1 MSKQTF
7 QGRVVLGGEV
17 TGTAT
22 VSRQPFN
29 TSGSYQENMF
39 AGRTDS
45 APCTDSSNAE
55 LFRKDLAGIILC
67 TPTTVGSTMGGMT
80 LMGMTS
86 IGVGPKALLFSKPI
100 DTLAAAGVLMAD
112 IWDEKRI
119 VTIDTLGDEFLET
132 VQNGDP
138 IAVHENGLVEV
149 G

>member
-1 MSKQTF
+1 VGNKTF
-7 QGRVVLGGEV
+7 RGRVVLPGEL

-29 TSGSYQENMF
+29 TSGSYFENMF
-39 AGRTDS
+39 AGRTEG

-55 LFRKDLAGIILC
+55 LLGKDLSGMILC

-80 LMGMTS
+80 LMGMKA
-86 IGVGPKALLFSKPI
+86 IGVGPEALLFSQPI

-112 IWDEKRI
+112 IWNERRI
-119 VTIDTLGDEFLET
+119 VTVDMLGDDFLET
-132 VQNGDP
+132 VQTGDP
-138 IAVHENGLVEV
+138 ITINADGTVEV

>member
-7 QGRVVLGGEV
+7 QGRVVLSGKV
-17 TGTAT
+17 NGTAT

-55 LFRKDLAGIILC
+55 LFRKDLSGMILC
-67 TPTTVGSTMGGMT
+67 TPTTVGSTMGGMA
-80 LMGMTS
+80 LMGMVA
-86 IGVGPKALLFSKPI
+86 IGVGPQALLFSKPI

-112 IWDEKRI
+112 VWRDQRI

-132 VQNGDP
+132 VQMGDP
-138 IAVHENGLVEV
+138 IAIHEDGTVEV